1 MDLILLIPN
10 YFKWHYGRA
19 LRDMFGISK
28 NFIWFFYNYFSI
40 DILSETLF
48 LQWRRIIDNEYR
60 GSLDI
65 EGFFGSLVVNIL
77 MRFVGFFIR
86 ISVIIVGWATIF
98 ITFFVILLASL
109 IWLVLPAIIIGCFVL
124 SFTPFFL

>member
-19 LRDMFGISK
+19 LKDMLGISK

-40 DILSETLF
+40 DILTETLF

-65 EGFFGSLVVNIL
+65 EGFFGALVVNVL
-77 MRFVGFFIR
+77 MRLVGFFIR

-98 ITFFVILLASL
+98 IAFAVILLASL
-109 IWLVLPAIIIGCFVL
+109 IWLVLPAIIISCFVL

>member
-19 LRDMFGISK
+19 LKDMLGISK

-65 EGFFGSLVVNIL
+65 EGFFGALVVNVL
-77 MRFVGFFIR
+77 MRLVGFFIR

-98 ITFFVILLASL
+98 IAFAVILLASL
-109 IWLVLPAIIIGCFVL
+109 IWLVLPAIIISCFVL